1 MNKLLSTLIAGIF
14 ATGAAHALADGLVDS
29 QKQTELD
36 RIIADGN
43 TNPAAQGEEIA
54 KSANASRSDPP
65 ALPDVSAHQRAL
77 DYIIATGQSNAPERG
92 KAIARSAAVS
102 ASQPRVLAGIG
113 AHERALDNVIAS
125 GNHNGGA

>member
-1 MNKLLSTLIAGIF
+1 MSRLLSILIAGIF

-54 KSANASRSDPP
+54 KSANVSKDDPP
-65 ALPDVSAHQRAL
+65 VLPDVSAHQRAL
-77 DYIIATGQSNAPERG
+77 DYIIATGQANAPERG
-92 KAIARSAAVS
+92 KAIARSGAAS
-102 ASQPRVLAGIG
+102 ASQPRVLAGSS
-113 AHERALDNVIAS
+113 AHQRALENTTAS